1 MSALLLKI
9 LTALGADKLLEK
21 FGTKTEQEPDTEAV
35 KIAKIE
41 AESEDKKRN
50 KYLIALKW
58 LSLFVLAWNFVLVPI
73 VGIWYVLPMLPVA
86 ELVKAIIALSL
97 GS

>member
-1 MSALLLKI
+1 
-9 LTALGADKLLEK
+9 
-21 FGTKTEQEPDTEAV
+21 
-35 KIAKIE
+35 
-41 AESEDKKRN
+41 
-50 KYLIALKW
+50 LIALKW